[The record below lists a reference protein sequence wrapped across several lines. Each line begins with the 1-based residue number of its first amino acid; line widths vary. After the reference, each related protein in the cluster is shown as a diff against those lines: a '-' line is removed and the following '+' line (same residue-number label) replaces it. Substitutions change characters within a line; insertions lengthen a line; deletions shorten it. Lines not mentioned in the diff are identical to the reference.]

1 MFDLL
6 KNRKMKIFNK
16 YIALSM
22 LLVMAFACNDG
33 IDDITPLK
41 AGPDESAPVIT
52 FKYPLE
58 GTQIMVTN
66 PVTSINI
73 RFEVTDDI
81 EIALVKVSLDGTE
94 IASYNNFIDY
104 RRLVGNILYDQV
116 TNGEHTLTVVAT
128 DLDGKSTTTSVTF
141 MKVPPYQPKF
151 NGEIFYMPFDGD
163 YMELIT
169 QTEATKV
176 GNPGFSTSGKSGQAY
191 AGATDSYL
199 SFSADNLKNSQFSA
213 AFWYK
218 PNASPDRAGLI
229 SISPTGEDRTKG
241 IRFFR
246 EGSASSQRFKLN
258 VGTGA
263 GETWNDGNT
272 IDVPNDWVHLAFT
285 ISETACIIYI
295 NGEVALTA
303 ATAGVIDW
311 AGCNTISIGSGAP
324 NFAYWDH
331 KSDLSLFDELRIF
344 NKALSQLELQA
355 VMADGGQPQTYVPK
369 YNGEVFYMPFD
380 GNNKELISQTDA
392 TTVGTPGFAGQAKKG
407 ANAYAGATDS
417 YLTFPTST
425 LTANAF
431 SAVFWYK
438 PNANPDRAGLI
449 SISPPGE
456 DRTKGLR
463 FFREGNATSQRF
475 KLNVGTGAA
484 EVWNDGGTV
493 TTPTTDWVHLAF
505 TISETACVIY
515 INGEIALSADTPGA
529 IDWTGCS
536 SVTIGSGA
544 PNFAYWDHKS
554 DLSFMDELRFF
565 NKALSQQ
572 EIQTIIDDEN

>member
-1 MFDLL
+1 
-6 KNRKMKIFNK
+6 MKKFSK

-22 LLVMAFACNDG
+22 LLITAFACNNG

-52 FKYPLE
+52 IKYPLE
-58 GTQIMVTN
+58 GTQIMVTS
-66 PVTSINI
+66 PVASINI
-73 RFEVTDDI
+73 KFEVTDDI
-81 EIALVKVSLDGTE
+81 EISLVKVSFDGTE

-104 RRLVGNILYDQV
+104 RRLVGNILFNQV

-128 DLDGKSTTTSVTF
+128 DLDGKTSTRSVNF

-176 GNPGFSTSGKSGQAY
+176 GNPGFSGSGKSGQAY

-199 SFSADNLKNSQFSA
+199 TFSATNLKNSQFSA

-218 PNASPDRAGLI
+218 PNASPTRAGLI
-229 SISPTGEDRTKG
+229 SISPVGEDRTKG
-241 IRFFR
+241 LRFFR
-246 EGSASSQRFKLN
+246 EGSSTSQRFKLN
-258 VGTGA
+258 VGTGS
-263 GETWNDGNT
+263 GETWNDGST
-272 IDVPNDWVHLAFT
+272 IDIPNTWVHLAFT

-303 ATAGVIDW
+303 ATAGAIDW
-311 AGCNTISIGSGAP
+311 TGCNTISIGSGAP

-344 NKALSQLELQA
+344 NKALSQIELQA

-392 TTVGTPGFAGQAKKG
+392 TAVGTPGFAGQAKKG
-407 ANAYAGATDS
+407 ANAYAGAADS
-417 YLTFPTST
+417 YLIFPTST
-425 LTANAF
+425 LTGNAF

-449 SISPPGE
+449 SISPTGE

-515 INGEIALSADTPGA
+515 INGEIALSANLPGA

-536 SVTIGSGA
+536 SISIGSGA